1 MANNTKE
8 SDYEVWNLAD
18 LKPHPKQAELFG
30 DLPPAIFD
38 ELKRDIE
45 INGLMES
52 IEILPDGT
60 IISGHQRR
68 RALIEMGAKT
78 SEVWVHHDLASADK
92 FEIERIFLTAN
103 TARRQLSK
111 LAQVRIM
118 IRRFEIL
125 RRSSIHYVTAHECSE
140 LRKQI
145 ASELQ
150 MTERNAGRYLAV
162 LRAPRIVQDFFES
175 EQLTLQHA
183 AKVATLSEKVQAE
196 IAEALPYVENPKGFL
211 KAYFGAIRKP
221 AHVRQALQKYLAE
234 LEHAM
239 ADISQDLDSVETVC
253 FEDVELL
260 REGMEFHQALID
272 RVEQNEFENEELFNT
287 F

>member
-1 MANNTKE
+1 MPNNTKE
-8 SDYEVWNLAD
+8 TDYEVWNLAD

-45 INGLMES
+45 VNGLNES

-68 RALIEMGAKT
+68 RALMELGAET
-78 SEVWVHHDLASADK
+78 SEVWVLHDLAGADK
-92 FEIERIFLTAN
+92 SEIERRFLTAN

-111 LAQVRIM
+111 LARTRIL
-118 IRRFEIL
+118 IRRFEIY
-125 RRSSIHYVTAHECSE
+125 RGCSIHNGTAQECSE

-183 AKVATLSEKVQAE
+183 AKVATLSENHPTPRRRDLPLQSLRIQA
-196 IAEALPYVENPKGFL
+196 A
-211 KAYFGAIRKP
+211 R
-221 AHVRQALQKYLAE
+221 RQLSPFRSSTAGG
-234 LEHAM
+234 
-239 ADISQDLDSVETVC
+239 T
-253 FEDVELL
+253 
-260 REGMEFHQALID
+260 
-272 RVEQNEFENEELFNT
+272 
-287 F
+287 